1 MDFADEITQGAALF
15 ESGKLAEAAAIFK
28 RLCEDEKLPGM
39 GRAIAFVNLAVTYD
53 KMGHPDHAV
62 AAHEYGVGAVVGDY
76 VFAQDNRA
84 SYLFKIGRVDEA
96 IEIWEHLLDLD
107 FVPQDKAD
115 RIRHNLDVAI
125 EKRRKDA

>member
-1 MDFADEITQGAALF
+1 MDFAAEITQAAHLF
-15 ESGKLAEAAAIFK
+15 ESGKLADAAAIFK

-39 GRAIAFVNLAVTYD
+39 GRAIASVNLAVTCD

-62 AAHEYGVGAVVGDY
+62 AAYEYGVGAVVGDY
-76 VFAQDNRA
+76 LFAQDNRA

-96 IEIWEHLLDLD
+96 IEVWEHLLGLD

-125 EKRRKDA
+125 EKRRQG